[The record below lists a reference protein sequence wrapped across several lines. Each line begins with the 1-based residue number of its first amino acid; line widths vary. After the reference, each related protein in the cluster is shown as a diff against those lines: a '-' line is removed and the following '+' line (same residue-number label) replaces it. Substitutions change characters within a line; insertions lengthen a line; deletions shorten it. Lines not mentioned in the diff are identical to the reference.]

1 MLCAD
6 ARNVGT
12 MTSAFHTFAMHL
24 LCSTH
29 HSHIGLARFPQQ
41 KQGQNLSVRQGKP
54 DLLSTTILHSDIPH
68 TLPPTPPSSSLR
80 HNARQTEQQQT

>member
-6 ARNVGT
+6 ATNVGT
-12 MTSAFHTFAMHL
+12 MTSAFHTFALHL

-41 KQGQNLSVRQGKP
+41 NRGVKQYVQREAQDEFRGAGRVVIIN
-54 DLLSTTILHSDIPH
+54 
-68 TLPPTPPSSSLR
+68 SLI
-80 HNARQTEQQQT
+80 QI